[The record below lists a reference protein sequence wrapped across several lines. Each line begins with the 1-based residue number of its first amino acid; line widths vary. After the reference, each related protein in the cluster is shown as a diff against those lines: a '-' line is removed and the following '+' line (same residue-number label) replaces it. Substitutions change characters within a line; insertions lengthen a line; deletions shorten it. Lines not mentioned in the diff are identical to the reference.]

1 MYYAILSDW
10 DEPLAPSVRVCVHDN
25 PKETA
30 LEEAINNLLNLFV
43 FVTDLPY
50 TINFLA
56 TISNLHFKNFLALVL
71 VESSVF

>member
-10 DEPLAPSVRVCVHDN
+10 DEPLAPFIMVCVHDN
-25 PKETA
+25 PKKTA

-56 TISNLHFKNFLALVL
+56 TISNLHFKKFLALVL
-71 VESSVF
+71 VESFVF